1 MQSISVLPDITKLL
15 ISGEKILI
23 SAKLK
28 ACVTSFIF
36 VLDLLLVRFN
46 CAKSHHCRICVREFR
61 DGGLF
66 ALSPFVS
73 SPKKAHPKMKVHAIR
88 VVPTFQEILIL

>member
-1 MQSISVLPDITKLL
+1 MQSISVFPDITKLL
-15 ISGEKILI
+15 ISGEKMT
-23 SAKLK
+23 
-28 ACVTSFIF
+28 CVTSFIF

-88 VVPTFQEILIL
+88 VVPIFQEILIL